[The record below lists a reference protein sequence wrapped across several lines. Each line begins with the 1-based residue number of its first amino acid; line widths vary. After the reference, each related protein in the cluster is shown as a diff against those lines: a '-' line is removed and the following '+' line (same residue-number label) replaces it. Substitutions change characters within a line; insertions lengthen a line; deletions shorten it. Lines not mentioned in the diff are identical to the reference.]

1 MGHYVVI
8 NEWACSGFMEDCGVN
23 IVGVAH
29 SLEEA
34 KSLFNSV
41 VTIEKDLAVENDYE
55 IYEDEDTIFDA
66 GEEGY
71 YVSNHTKLYIQKV
84 K

>member
-1 MGHYVVI
+1 MEHYVVI
-8 NEWACSGFMEDCGVN
+8 NEWACSGLTEDCGVN
-23 IVGVAH
+23 IVGVTH

-34 KSLFNSV
+34 KNLFNSV
-41 VTIEKDLAVENDYE
+41 VIIEKELAVENEYE

-71 YVSNHTKLYIQKV
+71 YVSNHTKLYIQMV